1 MIFSKS
7 LAFDE
12 GDIGDAGVTVTIADE
27 TNFIDR
33 LRSGEEAA
41 FDTLVERY
49 SGGIYGLLYRL
60 TDNAEESNDLLQETF
75 IRAFRSI
82 SGFRGDS
89 GLKTWLYRI
98 AINESRNRH
107 RWWKRRRRDV
117 TLSLDATIAGTESTF
132 AELLSGD
139 DEDPEKSTLRRER
152 EQRLRD
158 AIAELPVAYRESLIL
173 ADIEGLTYEET
184 AQVTGASLGTVK
196 SRIARGR
203 QALRESLKD
212 I

>member
-12 GDIGDAGVTVTIADE
+12 RDFGNSGVAVSIADE
-27 TNFIDR
+27 TNFIER
-33 LRSGEEAA
+33 LRTGEEAA
-41 FDTLVERY
+41 FNTLVDRY
-49 SGGIYGLLYRL
+49 SSSIYALLYRL
-60 TDNAEESNDLLQETF
+60 TENAEEANDLLQETF

-117 TLSLDATIAGTESTF
+117 TLSLDAPVAESDSTF
-132 AELLSGD
+132 ADLLSD
-139 DEDPEKSTLRRER
+139 EREDPETSAIRRER
-152 EQRLRD
+152 EYRLRA
-158 AIAELPVAYRESLIL
+158 AISELPEAFRETIIL
-173 ADIEGLTYEET
+173 TDIEGLSYEET
-184 AQVTGASLGTVK
+184 AAVTGANLGTVK

-203 QALRESLKD
+203 QALRQSLKD